1 NAEGDYSPDGNWIV
15 FSSNRLGYSEKLSA
29 EDAKFFAQDPSYM
42 ADIYIMKSDGTHVKR
57 LTNQRGYNGGPFFS
71 SDGKKIV
78 WRRFS
83 PMGQIAEIYT
93 MNVDGSDQRAM
104 THLKAMSWAPF
115 FHPSGDYIIFTSNL
129 LGYQNFELFIVDSEG
144 KHAPVR
150 VTYLPGFDG
159 LPVFTPDGTQL
170 SWTRKNDKGESQ
182 IYLAHWDDAKARALL
197 GLTPKAPKLSVPAKQ
212 IEKLANISADEAQ
225 SQSKEWIEYLA
236 APQFEGRAT
245 GGEHEPEYM
254 GAIAKW
260 FEDLGLKA
268 AGDDKYFSNFDFVS
282 SVSLGAKN
290 SLQVSSQN
298 KTSDAVVSK
307 DFMPLSFSATGT
319 FSKAPVAFVGYGIKA
334 PASNSQ
340 PAYDSY
346 RDIDVKGK
354 WALAFTDLPEKIS
367 SDRRVFLN
375 TFAHLQHKAL
385 VARNQGAVGLILVT
399 GPQSSFKST
408 NGELLQLKYDG
419 VSTDSGIPVINIST
433 SSAEKWLSDSGVSLS
448 DLQAANDE
456 GEIKT
461 LEIPSIQVQAQIDL
475 NQKRSKARNVIAE
488 LVVPGAKTAILIG
501 AHGDHLGR
509 GEMGR
514 TLARGDERG
523 QIHPGA
529 DDNASGVSGV
539 LMMAEHLRALQKAGK
554 LPHLK
559 QNIIFAVWTGE
570 EIGMLGS
577 SHFANLPRK
586 EKITANI
593 NMDMIGRL
601 REKLIIQGVGSGKEW
616 KEILSKQ
623 ALKSSI
629 PIAMQDDPYVPSDS

>member
-1 NAEGDYSPDGNWIV
+1 
-15 FSSNRLGYSEKLSA
+15 
-29 EDAKFFAQDPSYM
+29 
-42 ADIYIMKSDGTHVKR
+42 
-57 LTNQRGYNGGPFFS
+57 
-71 SDGKKIV
+71 
-78 WRRFS
+78 
-83 PMGQIAEIYT
+83 
-93 MNVDGSDQRAM
+93 
-104 THLKAMSWAPF
+104 
-115 FHPSGDYIIFTSNL
+115 
-129 LGYQNFELFIVDSEG
+129 
-144 KHAPVR
+144 
-150 VTYLPGFDG
+150 
-159 LPVFTPDGTQL
+159 
-170 SWTRKNDKGESQ
+170 
-182 IYLAHWDDAKARALL
+182 
-197 GLTPKAPKLSVPAKQ
+197 
-212 IEKLANISADEAQ
+212 
-225 SQSKEWIEYLA
+225 
-236 APQFEGRAT
+236 
-245 GGEHEPEYM
+245 
-254 GAIAKW
+254 
-260 FEDLGLKA
+260 
-268 AGDDKYFSNFDFVS
+268 
-282 SVSLGAKN
+282 
-290 SLQVSSQN
+290 
-298 KTSDAVVSK
+298 
-307 DFMPLSFSATGT
+307 
-319 FSKAPVAFVGYGIKA
+319 
-334 PASNSQ
+334 
-340 PAYDSY
+340 
-346 RDIDVKGK
+346 
-354 WALAFTDLPEKIS
+354 
-367 SDRRVFLN
+367 
-375 TFAHLQHKAL
+375 
-385 VARNQGAVGLILVT
+385 
-399 GPQSSFKST
+399 
-408 NGELLQLKYDG
+408 
-419 VSTDSGIPVINIST
+419 GIPVINIST

-629 PIAMQDDPYVPSDS
+629 PIAMQDDPYVPSDSMEFYTKGIPAITFFTGGHPEYHTPRDKPDLLITQVWCRSKESLNLWPWMWLKL